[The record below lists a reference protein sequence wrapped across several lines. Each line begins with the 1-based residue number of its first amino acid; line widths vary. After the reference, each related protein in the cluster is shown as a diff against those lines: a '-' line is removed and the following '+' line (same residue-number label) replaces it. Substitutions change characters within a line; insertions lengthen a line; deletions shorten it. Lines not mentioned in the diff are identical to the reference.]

1 MILSH
6 PFPAVAEGISL
17 CRSPHVGNGIH
28 ASSLTRPSFLSRKL
42 AGKGNYLQPQ
52 HSMTDFLAAL
62 GLVFVIEGLV
72 FAAFPQAAR
81 RAVATMTQTPDEALR
96 VVGLLSAV
104 LGLVVV
110 WLVRG

>member
-1 MILSH
+1 M
-6 PFPAVAEGISL
+6 A
-17 CRSPHVGNGIH
+17 
-28 ASSLTRPSFLSRKL
+28 
-42 AGKGNYLQPQ
+42 
-52 HSMTDFLAAL
+52 DFLAAL

-81 RAVATMTQTPDEALR
+81 RAVLTMTQTPDEALR